1 MKPHPESNPTSALPW
16 METGTVSIRPAGT
29 CNVLIVV
36 PHGFP
41 GNDDNTEILGAYLA
55 ELLDAWAV
63 INNRKYR
70 RPRKG
75 ELCDPDRCVLDLNKP
90 RDARICRAEYWDPMW
105 KAMEELCERFSK
117 PPIVIFLHGIKDRTA
132 REIVGRHIGSERAL
146 YAVGAGYA
154 VDYSRTPPPISDAYE
169 LCHADGGT
177 ASVKFLADF
186 MAHMRERVGPGGDG
200 VPGYG
205 ATTTMPTI
213 FGRSRVGRVEAIQL
227 EVRWTGFR
235 DTPAN
240 MKSAA
245 EALAEVV
252 SRVRAFER
260 EWGTEPSRERTVGEK
275 Q

>member
-1 MKPHPESNPTSALPW
+1 
-16 METGTVSIRPAGT
+16 MERGTISIRPSGT

-55 ELLDAWAV
+55 ELLDATAV

-75 ELCDPDRCVLDLNKP
+75 ELHDPEKCILDLNKP
-90 RDARICRAEYWDPMW
+90 RDAKMCRAEYRDPIL
-105 KAMEELCERFSK
+105 KAMEGLRERFSK

-132 REIVGRHIGSERAL
+132 REIVGYHIGDESAL
-146 YAVGAGYA
+146 FAVGAGYA
-154 VDYSRTPPPISDAYE
+154 VDYTRTRPPIRAAYE
-169 LCHADGGT
+169 VYHSDGAT
-177 ASVKFLADF
+177 ASVEFLADF
-186 MAHMRERVGPGGDG
+186 IEKMRERIGPGGDG

-205 ATTTMPTI
+205 ATTTMPTV
-213 FGRSRVGRVEAIQL
+213 FGRSRVGSVEAIQL

-240 MKSAA
+240 MRSAA
-245 EALAEVV
+245 AGIAEVV
-252 SRVRAFER
+252 SRVGGFER
-260 EWGTEPSRERTVGEK
+260 RYGAASSRARGAGEK